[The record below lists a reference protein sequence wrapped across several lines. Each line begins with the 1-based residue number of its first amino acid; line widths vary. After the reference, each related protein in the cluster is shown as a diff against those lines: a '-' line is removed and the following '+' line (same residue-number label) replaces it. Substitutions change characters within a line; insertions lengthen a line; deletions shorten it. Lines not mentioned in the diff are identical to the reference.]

1 MTGRNC
7 GASLVGP
14 RLTRAAVKKWLA
26 ASQATVSFV
35 HRRALCLRLAR
46 LKK

>member
-1 MTGRNC
+1 MTGRDC
-7 GASLVGP
+7 GASLAGP

-26 ASQATVSFV
+26 ASQATAGFV
-35 HRRALCLRLAR
+35 HSLELCLRLAR

>member
-1 MTGRNC
+1 MGRNG

-14 RLTRAAVKKWLA
+14 RLTSAAVKKWLA
-26 ASQATVSFV
+26 VSQATVSLV
-35 HRRALCLRLAR
+35 HSLEPCLRLAR